1 MRRCKNGTQ
10 CIKICWGKH
19 DMARA
24 VVTGATGFIGTH
36 LVSYLRS
43 LNWDVIAVARRTSN
57 IAVLNSLGAHV
68 VRADITD
75 RSTMMAGIPT
85 GIDVLFHLS
94 CAPFASG
101 LQTDNLSRVN
111 EDGLRNSIF
120 AATEKKV
127 TCLVYMSDAIVYGE
141 RTDIIHEKTELAQPL
156 ALPSAYAKSR
166 RECEAIFGRAIARGL
181 DAVSVMPGAVL
192 GHGLRQYR
200 MRPFEAVLNQA
211 TAHAPSGGRN
221 FVDVAS
227 VVRVL
232 VRAAERGM
240 TGQRYFVG
248 GPYQSWEDILQRFI
262 DINGLSTKIT
272 KVGPFDTVAKM
283 FRRLAPS
290 SKAIDPTDDWMW
302 ARQLH
307 LSAEISQN
315 DLEFQPGDI
324 DAALKSL
331 YTYVSAS

>member
-1 MRRCKNGTQ
+1 M
-10 CIKICWGKH
+10 KIYWGRH
-19 DMARA
+19 NMARA

-36 LVSYLRS
+36 LVAYLRS
-43 LNWDVIAVARRTSN
+43 LNWNVIALARRTSN
-57 IAVLNSLGAHV
+57 VAVLNSLGANV

-75 RSTMMAGIPT
+75 RSAMMAAIPT

-101 LQTDNLSRVN
+101 FQADYLTRVN

-127 TCLVYMSDAIVYGE
+127 TCLVYMSDAIAYGE
-141 RTDIIHEKTELAQPL
+141 RTDIIHEKTELAPPQT
-156 ALPSAYAKSR
+156 LPSAYAKSR

-181 DAVSVMPGAVL
+181 DAVSVMPCAVL

-200 MRPFEAVLNQA
+200 MRPFESVLDQPTAQA
-211 TAHAPSGGRN
+211 PDGGRT

-227 VVRVL
+227 VVQLL

-248 GPYQSWEDILQRFI
+248 GPYLSWEDILQRFV
-262 DINGLSTKIT
+262 DVNGLSTKIT
-272 KVGPFDTVAKM
+272 KAGRLDNITKM
-283 FRRLAPS
+283 FKRLGSS
-290 SKAIDPTDDWMW
+290 SKAFDPTDDWMW

-307 LSAEISQN
+307 LSSEISHN
-315 DLEFQPGDI
+315 DLGFQPGDI
-324 DAALKSL
+324 DATLKSL
-331 YTYVSAS
+331 YTYLSGA

>member
-1 MRRCKNGTQ
+1 
-10 CIKICWGKH
+10 
-19 DMARA
+19 MARA

-36 LVSYLRS
+36 LVAHLRA
-43 LNWDVIAVARRTSN
+43 LNWTVIALARRTSN
-57 IAVLNSLGAHV
+57 IATLNSLGADV

-75 RSTMMAGIPT
+75 RTAMLAAVPT
-85 GIDVLFHLS
+85 GADVLFHL
-94 CAPFASG
+94 CAAPFGSG
-101 LQTDNLSRVN
+101 FQADYLTRVN

-127 TCLVYMSDAIVYGE
+127 TCMVYLSDAIAYGE
-141 RTDIIHEKTELAQPL
+141 QADVIYEKTDLAPMASLQGP
-156 ALPSAYAKSR
+156 YAKSR

-181 DAVSVMPGAVL
+181 DAVSVMPGAVI

-200 MRPFEAVLNQA
+200 IRPFKSVIDQA
-211 TAHAPSGGRN
+211 TAQAPDGGRN

-227 VVRVL
+227 VVHAL

-240 TGQRYFVG
+240 TGQRYLVG
-248 GPYQSWEDILQRFI
+248 GPYQSWAEILQRFVE
-262 DINGLSTKIT
+262 INGLSTNITTAGRFDGVTKILKKLT
-272 KVGPFDTVAKM
+272 PG
-283 FRRLAPS
+283 
-290 SKAIDPTDDWMW
+290 SKKIDPAEDWIW
-302 ARQLH
+302 SRQLN

-331 YTYVSAS
+331 YVYLRGG